1 MANFF
6 CCIDFF
12 RIFTCL
18 LGLNMESQIGDLR
31 YSAAI
36 RAKELEKRIAHLEN
50 LVGWLTGLLIDLI
63 AIAFGVAAA
72 IFVAGDYYRLSSV
85 DGAVVFAFLVAM
97 FSVNFICRKVG
108 VMVFPRPASRGT
120 ELIPRPKPQFGEPM
134 GTATPSAVPFS
145 RVCIQPAGHHHRVR
159 ISMSQPMWPK

>member
-1 MANFF
+1 
-6 CCIDFF
+6 
-12 RIFTCL
+12 
-18 LGLNMESQIGDLR
+18 MESQIRDLR
-31 YSAAI
+31 YSAAF

-97 FSVNFICRKVG
+97 FSVNFICRKV
-108 VMVFPRPASRGT
+108 ASWC
-120 ELIPRPKPQFGEPM
+120 LLAQPVGEP
-134 GTATPSAVPFS
+134 S
-145 RVCIQPAGHHHRVR
+145 
-159 ISMSQPMWPK
+159 